1 MVFARRGVRDLHN
14 FSAEYDWLLHE
25 GGGEGEGQVDGER
38 GSEERSSIPRA
49 VCGEHS
55 QQ

>member
-25 GGGEGEGQVDGER
+25 GEGEGEGQVDGEG
-38 GSEERSSIPRA
+38 GSEGTREERRRPA
-49 VCGEHS
+49 HS
-55 QQ
+55 MW

>member
-25 GGGEGEGQVDGER
+25 GEGEGEGQVDGE
-38 GSEERSSIPRA
+38 GG
-49 VCGEHS
+49 GEKRRT
-55 QQ
+55 

>member
-25 GGGEGEGQVDGER
+25 GEGEGEGQVDGER
-38 GSEERSSIPRA
+38 GSEERRSTAQYVVS
-49 VCGEHS
+49 S